1 MPSWPDMERAA
12 LAATLATLLIL
23 LLGRTV
29 IEELTAW
36 NARQLIREDAPERHR
51 GKAGTPTIGGLLLM
65 AAAILGTVVVALPSP
80 PVVLALLMF
89 VGFGAIGFADD
100 LLKVRRGHNLGL
112 RARER
117 LALQALLAVTV
128 TLYVIYSEP
137 LGSTLVLPWVGRVD
151 LGWLYLP
158 FAVAFILGFV
168 NAVNLADGL
177 DGLAA
182 GLSAITAGAYAA
194 IAFRFGFPE
203 VGVLAAG
210 VAGACIGF
218 LWFNAH
224 PAQIFMGDTGSNAL
238 GAVLAG
244 MAIVTKTELTLVV
257 VGAVFVAEAL
267 SVLGQVAYFKATGG
281 RRIFRMSPLHHHFE
295 LSGWTE
301 TQTVTRFW
309 LLSTL
314 AALIGVMLAF

>member
-1 MPSWPDMERAA
+1 MEKAA
-12 LAATLATLLIL
+12 LAATLAIAVIFLT
-23 LLGRTV
+23 GRTL
-29 IEELTAW
+29 ITQLTAW
-36 NARQLIREDAPERHR
+36 NVRQSIREDAPERHQT
-51 GKAGTPTIGGLLLM
+51 KAGTPTIGGLLVM
-65 AAAILGTVVVALPSP
+65 AAAILGTVAVAPPSL

-89 VGFGAIGFADD
+89 VGFGAIGLADD
-100 LLKVRRGHNLGL
+100 LLKVRRGRNLGL

-117 LALQALLAVTV
+117 LAAQGVLAVTV
-128 TLYVIYSEP
+128 TLYVIYSDP
-137 LGSTLVLPWVGRVD
+137 LGSTLVLPWVGQVD

-309 LLSTL
+309 LLSAL

>member
-1 MPSWPDMERAA
+1 MMEKAA
-12 LAATLATLLIL
+12 LAATLAILLIL
-23 LLGRTV
+23 LVGRTV
-29 IEELTAW
+29 IEQLTAW
-36 NARQLIREDAPERHR
+36 NARQSIREDAPERHR
-51 GKAGTPTIGGLLLM
+51 SKAGTPTIGGLLVM
-65 AAAILGTVVVALPSP
+65 AAAILGTVAVAPPSL

-89 VGFGAIGFADD
+89 VGFGAIGLADD
-100 LLKVRRGHNLGL
+100 LLKVRRGRNLGL

-117 LALQALLAVTV
+117 LAAQGLLAVTV
-128 TLYVIYSEP
+128 TLYVIYSDP
-137 LGSTLVLPWVGRVD
+137 LGSTLMVPWVGQVD

-182 GLSAITAGAYAA
+182 GLSAITAGTYSA
-194 IAFRFGFPE
+194 IAFHIGAPE

-267 SVLGQVAYFKATGG
+267 SVLGQVAYFKTTGG

-309 LLSTL
+309 LLAAL
-314 AALIGVMLAF
+314 AALVGLLIAY